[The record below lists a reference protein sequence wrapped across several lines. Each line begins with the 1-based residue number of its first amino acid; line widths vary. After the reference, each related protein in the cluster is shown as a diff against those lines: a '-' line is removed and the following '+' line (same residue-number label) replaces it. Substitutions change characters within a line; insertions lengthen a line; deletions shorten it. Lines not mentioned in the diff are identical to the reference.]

1 MTTLVVGKYFI
12 KVRGEEIV
20 GTVFSKNAPL
30 LIIGASARAAATSAR
45 RQKLPVFAA
54 DLFADADLAK
64 ICPVTRL
71 NDLSDELLDVMKQSN
86 PAAWMY
92 CGGLENRPRLVDLLS
107 KQCPL
112 LGNDGRTI
120 RQVRNP
126 NIWTKALEQ
135 RQLTIPKTRITPPEC
150 KEGWLRKPRRSGGGI
165 GVGRFVGKPRRGDY
179 YQQYLPGMPISALFA
194 GGNKS
199 ARLVGICQQLVGE
212 KWCGAKEFLFSGA
225 IGPLNV
231 KDGIADQLRRIGSV
245 LASEFSLRGLFGIDA
260 ILSEGDV
267 ATVEINP
274 RYTASAEVLEM
285 SLGVNMVGLHLAAYG
300 EFEVILPASA
310 SPSNCRGKAILYATS
325 DVVFK
330 SDFLTNLD
338 SKWIAD
344 IPVDGTSI
352 GCGEPLMTLFGEAAS
367 PDQVLRCLKQRAAKV
382 YQACQLPPPLG

>member
-1 MTTLVVGKYFI
+1 M
-12 KVRGEEIV
+12 
-20 GTVFSKNAPL
+20 GTDLSKDAPL
-30 LIIGASARAAATSAR
+30 LIIGASARAAASSAR
-45 RQKLPVFAA
+45 RQQLPVVAA
-54 DLFADADLAK
+54 DLFADADLTA

-86 PAAWMY
+86 AAAWMY

-107 KQCPL
+107 EQCPL

-120 RQVRNP
+120 RQIRNP
-126 NIWTKALEQ
+126 NIWTKAIEQ
-135 RQLTIPKTRITPPEC
+135 HHLTIPKTRITPPEC

-179 YQQYLPGMPISALFA
+179 YQQYLPGLPISALFV

-212 KWCGAKEFLFSGA
+212 KWCGAKGFLFSGA
-225 IGPLNV
+225 IGPWKV
-231 KDGIADQLRRIGSV
+231 EDGISDQLRRIGSV
-245 LASEFSLRGLFGIDA
+245 LANEFSLRGLFGIDA

-285 SLGVNMVGLHLAAYG
+285 SSGVNMVGLHLAACG
-300 EFEVILPASA
+300 EFEASLPVPDF
-310 SPSNCRGKAILYATS
+310 PSNCRGKAILYATK

-330 SDFLTNLD
+330 SEFLTNLD
-338 SKWIAD
+338 TKWTAD
-344 IPVDGTSI
+344 IPVDGTPI

-367 PDQVLRCLKQRAAKV
+367 PDQVLRCLEQRAAEV